1 MMISAFFFVRAL
13 RGDIAHPVKDV
24 WCCNLYLETWS
35 TITPP
40 KKKNPKTNNMSPE
53 KWPLKYLKWT
63 SNQHFSGDM
72 LIFEDGIRSFH
83 FSIFVLKGK
92 TACPSLFQ
100 SRSQNPVWNQCS
112 PPRGPMN
119 QQAPVFSKNQR
130 YQQQTTPLVEYSV
143 HDSIWLS
150 FKMSGPPPNGGA
162 NAKIWPIVCFFVGTP
177 ILTYSHY
184 SLGVAKTPVHSAFN
198 QSSGGPPVLQIF
210 TDSAGRICGKRGQG
224 SSYSH
229 IWVYMWFM
237 TWAGWPRARL
247 VICGYTVGD
256 FRCPVIMGIIII
268 RKGTF

>member
-1 MMISAFFFVRAL
+1 MI
-13 RGDIAHPVKDV
+13 H
-24 WCCNLYLETWS
+24 YY
-35 TITPP
+35 PP
-40 KKKNPKTNNMSPE
+40 PKKNPKTNNMSPE

-112 PPRGPMN
+112 PCRGPMN

-130 YQQQTTPLVEYSV
+130 YQQQTTPLVEYSI

-162 NAKIWPIVCFFVGTP
+162 NAKIWPIVCFFCW
-177 ILTYSHY
+177 YSNFD
-184 SLGVAKTPVHSAFN
+184 L
-198 QSSGGPPVLQIF
+198 
-210 TDSAGRICGKRGQG
+210 
-224 SSYSH
+224 
-229 IWVYMWFM
+229 
-237 TWAGWPRARL
+237 
-247 VICGYTVGD
+247 
-256 FRCPVIMGIIII
+256 
-268 RKGTF
+268 